1 MGKTAL
7 ALQMAKAMAEESP
20 IVFFSLEMSRK
31 MLLLRLICGEA
42 KVNTEKVRR
51 GTMTADE
58 RERVNH
64 ATSRITDL
72 PLIIFDDQ
80 KGKPTIP
87 QMGAFLV
94 KVEREYGKPK
104 AFFLDHIGEL
114 VGGSEDDT
122 ANTSKAAR
130 ALRAMRNKHDVT
142 PIILSQLNRS
152 CEARNNKRPTM
163 SDLKNSGTL
172 EEVGDMIF
180 FLYRDEY
187 YNPGGESA
195 GQAELILAKYRD
207 GETGTVILG
216 FSEGV
221 FHDRQTSNW

>member
-1 MGKTAL
+1 
-7 ALQMAKAMAEESP
+7 
-20 IVFFSLEMSRK
+20 
-31 MLLLRLICGEA
+31 
-42 KVNTEKVRR
+42 
-51 GTMTADE
+51 MTADE
-58 RERVNH
+58 RERMNH
-64 ATSRITDL
+64 AAARIKDL
-72 PLIIFDDQ
+72 PLIIYDDQ
-80 KGKPTIP
+80 KAKPTIP

-114 VGGSEDDT
+114 AAGGENDT
-122 ANTSKAAR
+122 SSTSKAAR
-130 ALRAMRNKHDVT
+130 DIRAMRNKYDVT
-142 PIILSQLNRS
+142 PIILSQLNRD
-152 CEARNNKRPTM
+152 CDARNNKRPTM